1 MKTMKLSKNVREVC
15 THYIFFLEKYK
26 LYSYVRNLICFV
38 FQLLQSLKD
47 SNGEKDEKD
56 VEKAEN
62 MNKENKLNVPLGIK
76 TSSLKYKSLLNPLFF
91 LFKRVKKSRVECK
104 A

>member
-1 MKTMKLSKNVREVC
+1 M
-15 THYIFFLEKYK
+15 
-26 LYSYVRNLICFV
+26 YVICFSFF

-47 SNGEKDEKD
+47 SNGENDEKD

-76 TSSLKYKSLLNPLFF
+76 TSSLKYKSLLSPLFF
-91 LFKRVKKSRVECK
+91 PFKRMQKSQVERK
-104 A
+104 AQNEHSVSFIFFL